1 LLVARCFAD
10 AGLPAGVLNVVT
22 GRGREVGEALVK
34 HPDTQIVTLTGS
46 VEVGQRVMLSAAEHL
61 TMVSLE
67 LGGKA
72 PFIVMD
78 DADLDAAATD
88 CVISRFRNA
97 GQICTSNERTYV
109 HAAVFETFA
118 RKVVEKTRALRIGDP
133 MGDVD
138 MGPKINRPE
147 LDKVERMVQQA
158 IDLGA
163 RVLTGGQ
170 RPKGNGF
177 DRGYWFEPTVL
188 VDVKQTHPLVQ
199 EEVFGPVLPILPF
212 ENFDEALGMA
222 NDSDFGLSSYLYTNN
237 YNHVMRAMTE
247 LDFGEV
253 FVNRIGPEAV
263 HGYHTGYRKSGIGG
277 DDGQYGFETYLKKK
291 TVYLQ
296 YKA

>member
-1 LLVARCFAD
+1 V
-10 AGLPAGVLNVVT
+10 
-22 GRGREVGEALVK
+22 
-34 HPDTQIVTLTGS
+34 
-46 VEVGQRVMLSAAEHL
+46 
-61 TMVSLE
+61 
-67 LGGKA
+67 
-72 PFIVMD
+72 
-78 DADLDAAATD
+78 
-88 CVISRFRNA
+88 
-97 GQICTSNERTYV
+97 
-109 HAAVFETFA
+109 AVFETFA